1 MKTIVMVVVVVVV
14 VVTDAA
20 SNSWQNNTERSI
32 VYVKGFPA
40 AGGDLIIAPDTSVAP
55 EDAFAIFNTTR
66 RCACRVACF
75 SIAACQMVAAVSRED
90 TGKEWIECRL
100 IAVRYLSTMPHLQDD
115 RAAVL
120 FLWPTTFPHF
130 HRYEVLNDRLLYL
143 VMEGTARFTT
153 AKRICECIPGHR
165 LPMLKTQEQYEA
177 FNDLTSTIGKFWSLV
192 LLFLSYVRGSLAKGN
207 KKKMEKKAH

>member
-120 FLWPTTFPHF
+120 FLWPTERHVWVDLHYYPDEEELKWGDGTLFNVNYNYSTSF
-130 HRYEVLNDRLLYL
+130 YYEEIVYFFASNHLNGVPRKINMTLE
-143 VMEGTARFTT
+143 V
-153 AKRICECIPGHR
+153 ICQANPLGEP
-165 LPMLKTQEQYEA
+165 
-177 FNDLTSTIGKFWSLV
+177 DW
-192 LLFLSYVRGSLAKGN
+192 
-207 KKKMEKKAH
+207 